1 MLILNLSKVNA
12 RQCLKHISQIASNP
26 ESRIC
31 SLEGRKEG
39 GVAMGDGS
47 SRNHNRPAW
56 LQQYDLVGKIGEGTY
71 GLVFLAKTKLH
82 RGTKIAIKKFK
93 QSKDGD
99 GVSPTAIREIML
111 LRELS
116 HENVIKL
123 VNVHIN
129 HVDMSLYLAFD
140 YAEHDLYEIIRHHRE
155 KLNHSINQY
164 TVKSLLWQLL
174 NGLNYLHSNWIV
186 HRDLKPSNILVMG
199 EGEEQG
205 VVKIADFGLA
215 RIYQAPLKPLSDNGV
230 VVTIWYRAP
239 ELLLG
244 AKHYT
249 SAVDM
254 WAIGCIFAELLTL
267 KPLFQGAEVK
277 VTPNPFQLDQLDK
290 IFRVL
295 GHPTQEKWP
304 TLVNLPHWQNN
315 NKYIQTI
322 RYETTGLYNVV
333 HLPQKSPAYDLLSK
347 MLEYDPR
354 KRITAAQALE
364 HEYFRMDPL
373 PGRNALFSSQ
383 PGEKVVTY
391 PARPV
396 DTTTD
401 FDGTNSTQASQVS
414 SGNAVSGSVP
424 ATAIHAARPMPPMQM
439 VGMQRMQ
446 NPNIAFNIGAQA
458 GIHGFNANN
467 LPLQRGPQQTH
478 QQVRRKEPSGGFQ
491 NTGYQLPQPKRRM

>member
-1 MLILNLSKVNA
+1 M
-12 RQCLKHISQIASNP
+12 SNRGGMMAGGHNTPPPPAANKKP
-26 ESRIC
+26 E
-31 SLEGRKEG
+31 
-39 GVAMGDGS
+39 
-47 SRNHNRPAW
+47 W
-56 LQQYDLVGKIGEGTY
+56 LQQYDLIGKIGEGTY
-71 GLVFLAKTKLH
+71 GLVFLAKIKSPGSN
-82 RGTKIAIKKFK
+82 RGKSIAIKKFK

-111 LRELS
+111 LREIS
-116 HENVIKL
+116 HENVVKL

-140 YAEHDLYEIIRHHRE
+140 YAEHDLYEIIRHHRD
-155 KLNHSINQY
+155 KVNSPISRY

-174 NGLNYLHSNWIV
+174 NGLNYLHSNWII

-215 RIYQAPLKPLSDNGV
+215 RIYQAPLKPLSENGV

-254 WAIGCIFAELLTL
+254 WAVGCIFAELVTL

-277 VTPNPFQLDQLDK
+277 AAPNPFQLDQLDK
-290 IFRVL
+290 IFKVL
-295 GHPTQEKWP
+295 GTPTLDKWP
-304 TLVNLPHWQNN
+304 TIVNLPHWQTDQQHIQSH
-315 NKYIQTI
+315 KYDNH
-322 RYETTGLYNVV
+322 GLYTIVNIN
-333 HLPQKSPAYDLLSK
+333 PKSPEFDLLTK

-364 HEYFRMDPL
+364 HEYFKTEPL
-373 PGRNALFSSQ
+373 PGRNTFVPSR
-383 PGEKVVTY
+383 PEEKVVNY
-391 PARPV
+391 PIRPV
-396 DTTTD
+396 DTNTD
-401 FDGTNSTQASQVS
+401 FEGTTNIQPPQPVP
-414 SGNAVSGSVP
+414 SGNSVAGNMQGSHMMNRSVP
-424 ATAIHAARPMPPMQM
+424 RPMPPM

-446 NPNIAFNIGAQA
+446 PQGMAAYSLSSQTGMAGGMNPGGLPMQRGVAAQA
-458 GIHGFNANN
+458 
-467 LPLQRGPQQTH
+467 H
-478 QQVRRKEPSGGFQ
+478 QQQQVNFRSTLLE
-491 NTGYQLPQPKRRM
+491 LPPLV